1 MITVACDIGRALNT
15 LSANGGGRTA
25 PLSRREGNPLTALH
39 G

>member
-1 MITVACDIGRALNT
+1 MTTMACDIGRALNT
-15 LSANGGGRTA
+15 ISANGGRLTA